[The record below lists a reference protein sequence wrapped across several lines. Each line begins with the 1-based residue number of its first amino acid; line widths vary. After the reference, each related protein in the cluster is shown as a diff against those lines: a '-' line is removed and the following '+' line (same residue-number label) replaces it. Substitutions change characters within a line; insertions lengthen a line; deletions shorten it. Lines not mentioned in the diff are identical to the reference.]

1 MIHFHFPA
9 RLPQR
14 IVIYTL
20 ALSFCSF
27 GHLKGAREGTLLS
40 AALVAIPVIRRSV
53 RPLID
58 PPCFPER
65 EAGAPG

>member
-20 ALSFCSF
+20 GLSFCAF
-27 GHLKGAREGTLLS
+27 GHLKGAGEGTLLS
-40 AALVAIPVIRRSV
+40 AALVA
-53 RPLID
+53 L
-58 PPCFPER
+58 
-65 EAGAPG
+65 